1 MTHLDP
7 KHPDMS
13 QSPQPALLIFNPR
26 AGMRQLSKTR
36 DLVEK
41 HIDQNR
47 FRCDFAET
55 LSQGHALK
63 LGREAAQSGY
73 AYVIAVGGD
82 GSVNEIAASLIG
94 TDTVLGVLPAGSGNG
109 LARGLGMGGDLKQAI
124 QRLNTAKTTWMDY
137 GLLNGRPFF
146 NVVGIGYDGLMS
158 HLIAGSRFRGLW
170 GYLHLGLGASAGYQF
185 RHYSAEG
192 ERVAW
197 HGEALL
203 IAAANGSIYGYGL
216 QIAPQARPDD
226 GALELVVVGRVP
238 KWRYIVDLPK
248 VLRGRMSELDYV
260 HYFPSQKDLRVRCNI
275 PSHAHV
281 DGEAAGICSDYR
293 IEIRARGIRVLRPVL
308 AQASR
313 QSGARQ

>member
-1 MTHLDP
+1 MTHLNP
-7 KHPDMS
+7 EHPDMS
-13 QSPQPALLIFNPR
+13 QRSQPTLLIFNPR
-26 AGMRQLSKTR
+26 AGMRQLHKTR

-55 LSQGHALK
+55 LSHGHALK

-73 AYVIAVGGD
+73 TYVIAVGGD
-82 GSVNEIAASLIG
+82 GSVNEIATALIG

-109 LARGLGMGGDLKQAI
+109 LARGLGMGGDLKQAVG
-124 QRLNTAKTTWMDY
+124 RLNTAQATWMDY

-170 GYLHLGLGASAGYQF
+170 GYLYLGLGASASYRF
-185 RHYSAEG
+185 RDYTATDG

-203 IAAANGSIYGYGL
+203 VAAANGSVYGYGL
-216 QIAPQARPDD
+216 QITPQAQPDD
-226 GALELVVVGRVP
+226 GALELVVVSRVP

-248 VLRGRMSELDYV
+248 VLRGRMTELDYV
-260 HYFPSQKDLRVRCNI
+260 HYFPPQKDLCVRCNI

-281 DGEAAGICSDYR
+281 DGEAAGICTDYR
-293 IEIRARGIRVLRPVL
+293 IEIRTRGLRVLRPAI
-308 AQASR
+308 AQASK
-313 QSGARQ
+313 